1 VELLRVLCEPGQALV
16 VNTPVYPPFFSWA
29 AETGLRI
36 VEVPLRHD
44 PAAADVASGGW
55 RLDLEG
61 LEAAFAAGARTYLL
75 CSPHNPVGRVHSA
88 PELAAVVELATRHGV
103 RVIADEIHA
112 PLVLDG
118 ASFTPFLTVPGAA
131 EVGVSLVA
139 ASKAFNLAGLKCA
152 QVVTAGSALSSAVSR
167 LPADLRWRVGHLGVL
182 ASVAA
187 YREGSGWL
195 DALLCTLGRRHEQLG
210 QLVAQ
215 RLPQVRWQH
224 PEATFLA
231 WLDCRGVGEGAQ
243 PQQRF
248 LESGRVALY
257 PGPDFGAPGSGWVR
271 LNVATSGEILDEAV
285 TRMAHALG

>member
-1 VELLRVLCEPGQALV
+1 
-16 VNTPVYPPFFSWA
+16 
-29 AETGLRI
+29 
-36 VEVPLRHD
+36 
-44 PAAADVASGGW
+44 
-55 RLDLEG
+55 
-61 LEAAFAAGARTYLL
+61 
-75 CSPHNPVGRVHSA
+75 
-88 PELAAVVELATRHGV
+88 
-103 RVIADEIHA
+103 
-112 PLVLDG
+112 
-118 ASFTPFLTVPGAA
+118 
-131 EVGVSLVA
+131 VGVSLVA

-210 QLVAQ
+210 QLVTQ

-231 WLDCRGVGEGAQ
+231 WLDCRGLGEGAQ

-271 LNVATSGEILDEAV
+271 LNVATSEEILDEAV